1 METEIHHIAIQDDW
15 EMSRGFGEYAVS
27 TRGTHVDDAGFIHAT
42 TAERV
47 GDVVSGRYADLA
59 LPLLDITIDVAAL
72 AAEGIEVDW
81 VEGSPR
87 ILGALP
93 MSHEVVV
100 RETPIAR

>member
-27 TRGTHVDDAGFIHAT
+27 TRGTHVDDEGFIHAT
-42 TAERV
+42 TADRV
-47 GDVVSGRYADLA
+47 ADVVSGRYGDLT
-59 LPLLDITIDVAAL
+59 LPLLDITISVAGL
-72 AAEGIEVDW
+72 TAEGIDVEWVD
-81 VEGSPR
+81 GSPR

-100 RETPIAR
+100 RETPVAR